1 MERGSATAASAPL
14 LCAGLI
20 GFRSLRL
27 AGAARAIGI
36 YGFGS
41 AAHIVTQVA
50 ASRGQRVY
58 AFTSPGDIA
67 AQEFARE
74 VGAAW
79 AGGSDV
85 AAPVPLDAALIF
97 APVGALVP
105 KALRDVKKGG
115 AVICGGIHMSDI
127 PSFPYSS
134 LWGER
139 QLRSVANLT
148 RRDGAEFMEIAAS
161 TRIET
166 RIRTY
171 PLAGANAAL
180 DDLRSGVINGSAV
193 LVC

>member
-1 MERGSATAASAPL
+1 MFHGCHRDGGFATHMLADSRYCLPMERASATAASAPL

-27 AGAARAIGI
+27 AGEARTIGI

-85 AAPVPLDAALIF
+85 AA
-97 APVGALVP
+97 
-105 KALRDVKKGG
+105 RR
-115 AVICGGIHMSDI
+115 C
-127 PSFPYSS
+127 
-134 LWGER
+134 
-139 QLRSVANLT
+139 RSM
-148 RRDGAEFMEIAAS
+148 RR
-161 TRIET
+161 
-166 RIRTY
+166 
-171 PLAGANAAL
+171 
-180 DDLRSGVINGSAV
+180 
-193 LVC
+193 